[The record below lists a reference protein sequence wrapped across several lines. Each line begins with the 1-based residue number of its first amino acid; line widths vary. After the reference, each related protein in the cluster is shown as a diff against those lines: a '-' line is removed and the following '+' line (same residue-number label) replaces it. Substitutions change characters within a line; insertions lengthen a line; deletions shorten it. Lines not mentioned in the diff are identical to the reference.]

1 MRVGHGIDFHRF
13 KEGSFIT
20 LGGVRIP
27 HSKALDGHSD
37 ADVLTH
43 AIMDA
48 ILGALGLPDI
58 GELFPNTD
66 PKFKGANSIE
76 LLKEV
81 LKLASGYRVVNAD
94 CVLVLESPRIATFKK
109 DIINNLSTALDAE
122 SVGLKATTSEGLGAI
137 GRGEGV
143 MASVTVLLSKLAK

>member
-1 MRVGHGIDFHRF
+1 MRIGHGIDFHRF
-13 KEGSFIT
+13 KDGDQIT
-20 LGGVRIP
+20 LGGIVIP
-27 HSKALDGHSD
+27 HDQALDGHSD

-66 PKFKGANSIE
+66 SKFKGANSIE

-81 LKLASGYRVVNAD
+81 LKLTETYKVINVD
-94 CVLVLESPRIATFKK
+94 CVLVLEAPKVSPYKSEITE
-109 DIINNLSTALDAE
+109 NLKTILGAE
-122 SVGLKATTSEGLGAI
+122 SVGLKATTAEGLGAL

-143 MASVTVLLSKLAK
+143 MASVTALLTKCPS

>member
-1 MRVGHGIDFHRF
+1 MRIGHGIDFHRF
-13 KEGSFIT
+13 IDSGNSIT
-20 LGGVRIP
+20 LGGIVIP
-27 HSKALDGHSD
+27 HTKSLDGHSD

-48 ILGALGLPDI
+48 ILGAAGLPDI

-66 PKFKGANSIE
+66 LKYKGSHSIN

-81 LKLASGYRVVNAD
+81 LSLASNFRVINAD
-94 CVLVLESPRIATFKK
+94 CVLILEAPKISPFKGQIIENLKSVL
-109 DIINNLSTALDAE
+109 NAE
-122 SVGLKATTSEGLGAI
+122 SVGLKATTAEGLGAL

-143 MASVTVLLSKLAK
+143 MASVAVLLM

>member
-20 LGGVRIP
+20 LGGVKIP

-48 ILGALGLPDI
+48 ILGAAGLPDI

-66 PKFKGANSIE
+66 PKFQGANSIE

-94 CVLVLESPRIATFKK
+94 CVLVLEAPKVAPFKQE
-109 DIINNLSTALDAE
+109 IVTNLKQVLYAE
-122 SVGLKATTSEGLGAI
+122 CVGLKATTSEGLGAL

-143 MASVTVLLSKLAK
+143 MASVTILLTKV